1 MSSRVYISLLAA
13 AAMCIFTA
21 TAQRQRTT
29 MRGTLRVNAPAPVE
43 TTLSASPL
51 IPGDS
56 VTNNL
61 DSIVRLSGY
70 DKPISATR
78 ESMHVTN
85 LSDTITIKRINLEI
99 RYLDKSGR
107 ELHRRDVMLSH
118 TIAPGRTELV
128 TFPTWDIQRS
138 FYYILSVKPR
148 RQATPYDINCTIN
161 SITISQQP

>member
-1 MSSRVYISLLAA
+1 MNSRAYITLITTATMA
-13 AAMCIFTA
+13 IIAA

-29 MRGTLRVNAPAPVE
+29 MRGPLRVDTPAPAE
-43 TTLSASPL
+43 TIITTSAD

-56 VTNNL
+56 ITDNL
-61 DSIVRLSGY
+61 DQIVRLAGY
-70 DKPISATR
+70 DKPISASR

-85 LSDTITIKRINLEI
+85 LSDTLTIKRINFEI

-107 ELHRRDVMLSH
+107 ELHRRDVTLNH

-138 FYYILSVKPR
+138 FYYVLSVKPS

-161 SITISQQP
+161 SITIIQQP